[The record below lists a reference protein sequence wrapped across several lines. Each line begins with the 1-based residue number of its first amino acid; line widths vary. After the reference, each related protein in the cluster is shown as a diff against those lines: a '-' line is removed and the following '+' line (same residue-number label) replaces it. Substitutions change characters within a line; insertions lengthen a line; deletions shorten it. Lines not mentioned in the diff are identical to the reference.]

1 LNKLTVKDIDVQ
13 GKRILYRVDYNVPL
27 DEQGNIT
34 EDTRIVESLPTLQY
48 LLEKGARVVIMAHMG
63 RPKGQVVE
71 KLRLDPVAKRLSE
84 LLKQPVKKLD
94 DCIGSE
100 VEATVAKMQNGETV
114 LLENLRFYAQE
125 EKNEQSFA
133 TQLAKLGDIYV
144 SDGFGVC
151 HRAHA
156 STVGV
161 AKLMSIA
168 VAGFLMEKEIRFL
181 NKVTYNPESP
191 FLAIVGGAKVSSKI
205 GVIHHLLDKV
215 DSLIIGGGMAYTFLK
230 AQGYDVGKSLVEE
243 EKLEVARITL
253 QRAKEKGVEILLPVD
268 TIAVEELKPDA
279 QEEIVDIDN
288 IPSDMMGV
296 DIGPETI
303 SIFKDRIMQAKTIVW
318 NGPMGVF
325 EMDNFAVGT
334 HAVADYLS
342 KSPALKVVGGGD
354 SVAALEKFALADK
367 MDHVSTGGGASLEFL
382 EGRELPG
389 IAILAEKGSIH

>member
-1 LNKLTVKDIDVQ
+1 MNKLTVKDIDVQ

-133 TQLAKLGDIYV
+133 AQLAKLGDIYV

-181 NKVTYNPESP
+181 NKVTYSPESP
-191 FLAIVGGAKVSSKI
+191 FLSIVGGAKVSSKI